1 MKALSRLSGLLFSIL
16 LLVILVPD
24 RVGWQTIR
32 IAHLQV
38 APPAT
43 LSASD
48 FDSLFAP
55 IPNASPTSVPAP
67 VVVAPPVIA
76 NAPAIVRSSPEPSA
90 ILADNHLAELREVRR
105 ALTLKSKIL
114 SPRPPSDYFDVF
126 VRMPSAANQGAPLRV
141 LLVLHGMGGRGDWF
155 AEPLIA
161 EANRNN
167 WLLVAP
173 TLPYT
178 RDWKD
183 PVQLM
188 QEDLQLTGYL
198 DKMMDELPARLGLKL
213 RRHTL
218 IMGFSRGAQLGH
230 RFALFY
236 PEHVESAAVLSAG
249 AYTMPLVKNDVGPLP
264 FPFGIADVATLGQRF
279 DMAHFKKI
287 SFWVAVG
294 EKDNRSADVS
304 RAFDASCGK
313 TRVDRA
319 RSFQGALTQ
328 IGADARLA
336 VFPNADHE
344 ITTDMRLGALKFLR
358 QDELSDNWND

>member
-1 MKALSRLSGLLFSIL
+1 MKALSRIGGLLFGIL
-16 LLVILVPD
+16 LVIILVPD
-24 RVGWQTIR
+24 RAGWQTVR
-32 IAHLQV
+32 LENLRV
-38 APPAT
+38 VPPAT
-43 LSASD
+43 LSVSALPSI
-48 FDSLFAP
+48 SATPLAVGTIAP
-55 IPNASPTSVPAP
+55 ANLTIADSPTAKPAP
-67 VVVAPPVIA
+67 EPP
-76 NAPAIVRSSPEPSA
+76 A
-90 ILADNHLAELREVRR
+90 ILAEDRLAELKAARR
-105 ALTLKSKIL
+105 ALAAAPKLIS
-114 SPRPPSDYFDVF
+114 RGPPSDYFDVF
-126 VRMPSAANQGAPLRV
+126 VRLPAAAKQGVALRV

-161 EANRNN
+161 EADRNN

-178 RDWKD
+178 KDWKD
-183 PVQLM
+183 PIQLM
-188 QEDLQLTGYL
+188 QEDLELTGYL

-213 RRHTL
+213 RQHAL

-249 AYTMPLVKNDVGPLP
+249 AYTMPLVKNDAGPLV
-264 FPFGIADVATLGQRF
+264 FPFGIADVSKLLGQAV
-279 DMAHFKKI
+279 DMPHFKRI

-304 RAFDASCGK
+304 RAFDSSCGK

-328 IGADARLA
+328 IGSDARLA
-336 VFPNADHE
+336 IFPNADHE
-344 ITTDMRLGALKFLR
+344 ITTDMRSGALRFLR
-358 QDELSDNWND
+358 QDEVADNWND